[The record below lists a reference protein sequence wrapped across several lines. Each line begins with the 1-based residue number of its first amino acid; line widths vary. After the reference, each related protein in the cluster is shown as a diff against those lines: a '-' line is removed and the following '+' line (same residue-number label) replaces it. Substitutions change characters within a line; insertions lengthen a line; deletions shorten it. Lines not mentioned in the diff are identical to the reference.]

1 MAIAMRP
8 QLALFSAGGG
18 TSLEWA
24 PKFAEANCT
33 VIDNSSAW
41 RMDPTKKLVVPEVN
55 GSVLTPEDKII
66 ANPNCSTAQLMPVL
80 KTLRDA
86 AGLKRVIVSTYQ
98 SVSGAGKEG
107 LDELR
112 NEAEHDFTNGKV
124 AGQSDKFAPSQYERT
139 KFARPIS
146 FNLIPQ
152 IDVFAT
158 SVAPTAATYGQ
169 AGSVITVTSVAH
181 GLSTGTQIGIA
192 YSAGTG
198 GTAMCGNI
206 TITRTGADTFTIAC
220 INSFTI
226 TAGAACRYVVE
237 PNGWLMTFTVAA
249 GDTFNNYLPLP
260 GEGILAN
267 NKVFC
272 TMTNVSSTTIFYG

>member
-1 MAIAMRP
+1 MMQTDVKSAYLNQTGFILGSNRSRIKGIAV
-8 QLALFSAGGG
+8 QGSA
-18 TSLEWA
+18 
-24 PKFAEANCT
+24 
-33 VIDNSSAW
+33 
-41 RMDPTKKLVVPEVN
+41 
-55 GSVLTPEDKII
+55 
-66 ANPNCSTAQLMPVL
+66 TA
-80 KTLRDA
+80 
-86 AGLKRVIVSTYQ
+86 G
-98 SVSGAGKEG
+98 
-107 LDELR
+107 
-112 NEAEHDFTNGKV
+112 
-124 AGQSDKFAPSQYERT
+124 
-139 KFARPIS
+139 
-146 FNLIPQ
+146 Q

-158 SVAPTAATYGQ
+158 SVAPTAGTYGQ
-169 AGSVITVTSVAH
+169 SGTTITVTKVAH

-198 GTAMCGNI
+198 GTAMCGNT

-220 INSFTI
+220 INSFSI

-267 NKVFC
+267 NKVYC